1 MARRQKSSRRQR
13 PEPEAVDV
21 LPEGMELE
29 LEVQL
34 DGDDPFAEEPEEE
47 APTEP
52 EGLSSQHAEHMELSA
67 SSDVLTTPG
76 VWLLAVLD
84 SLVLSAGIVLIAAAI
99 AERLWKMFKSY
110 EEGSGKEMLQKD
122 ALEAI
127 CSCARITLSDDDYRA
142 LDKTASE
149 ITSAAELCKYL
160 AQLLSR
166 THNSSRNFVLVSLS
180 EAETLRR
187 VMLMPALVLTYT
199 RHLPLRGC

>member
-99 AERLWKMFKSY
+99 AE
-110 EEGSGKEMLQKD
+110 
-122 ALEAI
+122 
-127 CSCARITLSDDDYRA
+127 
-142 LDKTASE
+142 
-149 ITSAAELCKYL
+149 
-160 AQLLSR
+160 
-166 THNSSRNFVLVSLS
+166 
-180 EAETLRR
+180 
-187 VMLMPALVLTYT
+187 PALGIYFAVGGGFAMLSFSTFRVTVFMGQLTSISIFFALLIDLFLLPVLLLLIDRDPSGSQTEANSELNDE
-199 RHLPLRGC
+199 RHERLNPSDRLLEPQH